1 MRLAINHAGKYF
13 FAIAL
18 AGIAIVQFVTAAMPS
33 SLMPLPETMPG
44 KAVLAYASG
53 LVFFAAA
60 CAVII
65 NKRAALLLSIAGIVF
80 LLFLIYP
87 HIPKL
92 LSNVYNA
99 GEWVV
104 FLETLAFVCGCFMLA
119 NKTDTRLHPAL
130 HTTALVCRYLFAL
143 VLMIFGIQHIMYEK
157 FIITIIPAWMP
168 VKLFWARLVTVAFLA
183 TAVSIAINI
192 ATRLSTLLVGSMF
205 LIWVFILHAPRVAIR
220 SWKETEWTSM
230 FIALAMSGICFG
242 IASMNRKRPWGGKE
256 MFNNQLSMFI

>member
-1 MRLAINHAGKYF
+1 MKLVSHAGKYI

-18 AGIAIVQFVTAAMPS
+18 AGIAIIQFVTAAMPS
-33 SLMPLPETMPG
+33 ALMPLPESMPG
-44 KAVLAYASG
+44 KSILAYTSG
-53 LVFFAAA
+53 LVFLAAA

-65 NKRAALLLSIAGIVF
+65 NKRATLLLSIAGIVF

-119 NKTDTRLHPAL
+119 NKMDTQLHPAL
-130 HTTALVCRYLFAL
+130 NTTAFVCRYLFAL
-143 VLMIFGIQHIMYEK
+143 VLLVFGIQHIMYEK
-157 FIITIIPAWMP
+157 FITTIIPAWMP
-168 VKLFWARLVTVAFLA
+168 MKLFWARVVTVAFLA
-183 TAVSIAINI
+183 TAVSIIINV
-192 ATRLSTLLVGSMF
+192 ATRLSTLLVGCMF
-205 LIWVFILHAPRVAIR
+205 MIWVIILHIPRVVIR

-230 FIALAMSGICFG
+230 FIALAVGGICF
-242 IASMNRKRPWGGKE
+242 AMVSMNRKSPRR
-256 MFNNQLSMFI
+256 I